1 MGSKLSTQPY
11 RGTRDFLPAEMSVRT
26 QVFSTLYSVIE
37 SYGYTRYDGPTLEPI
52 EMYEA
57 KSGHEIVSDQLYR
70 LTDRGGRVLAI
81 RPEMT
86 PSVARM
92 IAANAETLQF
102 PARWY
107 SHVNCHRYERP
118 QRGRVREHW
127 QINVD
132 VFGSESAEAEVEIFE
147 MIHRM
152 LTALG
157 ASPHD
162 FILRVSDRLLVERAL
177 ADYVDVLPSQMKE
190 VFGVIDRWEKYP
202 LSQSQETLAT
212 IGFNET
218 QIERI
223 GELVTMDFDG
233 YTQLHGKELLAKSN
247 VARIFLEKMTTVPLK
262 FDPLI
267 IRAFEYYTSTVFE
280 VFDADPAN
288 RRSLFGGGR
297 YDNLVALFSNKR
309 IPGIGFGMGDV
320 TLMDFLDTH
329 GLLPQAKISPD
340 VYMIPLD
347 MHARPTVKQLAD
359 ELRNAGLRI
368 IVPLE
373 TQSLKK
379 EIKEA
384 ARSGARF
391 AVILGEEELK
401 QGSVIV
407 RDLIHSEQSQ
417 IPQTLLIDAFKKDAS
432 PRLKSIDSAVY
443 EDAKDEQAHPEERIL
458 EREQLSA
465 KASLSDRGR
474 RNIVALGS
482 VVHLRTN
489 DDQEYRF
496 TLVGAF
502 EADPGK
508 GRISNDSPVGKALLD
523 HKTGDVVIVRTPAGV
538 KEYTILGIDNDSIT
552 NLSVQDS
559 LPTRNA

>member
-1 MGSKLSTQPY
+1 
-11 RGTRDFLPAEMSVRT
+11 MSVRT
-26 QVFSTLYSVIE
+26 QVFSKLYGVIE
-37 SYGYTRYDGPTLEPI
+37 SYGYTRYDGPLLEPI
-52 EMYEA
+52 EIYEA
-57 KSGHEIVSDQLYR
+57 KSGQEIVSDQLYR

-92 IAANAETLQF
+92 IAANADTLQF

-147 MIHRM
+147 MIHQM
-152 LTALG
+152 LNSLG
-157 ASPHD
+157 ASPGD
-162 FILRVSDRLLVERAL
+162 FLLRVSDRLLVESAL
-177 ADYVDVLPSQMKE
+177 TDYVGVLPAQMKD

-212 IGFNET
+212 IGFDST
-218 QIERI
+218 QIDRI
-223 GELVTMDFDG
+223 GQLVTMDFDG
-233 YTQLHGKELLAKSN
+233 YTQLHSKELLAKSN
-247 VARIFLEKMTTVPLK
+247 VARIFLDKMTAVPLK

-288 RRSLFGGGR
+288 RRALFGGGR

-320 TLMDFLDTH
+320 TLIDFLDTH

-347 MHARPTVKQLAD
+347 RHARPTIKQFAD
-359 ELRNAGLRI
+359 ELRSEGLRI
-368 IVPLE
+368 IVSLE
-373 TQSLKK
+373 SQSLKK
-379 EIKEA
+379 EIREA
-384 ARSGARF
+384 AKSGARF

-401 QGSVIV
+401 QGNVIV
-407 RDLIHSEQSQ
+407 RDLTHSEQSEV
-417 IPQTLLIDAFKKDAS
+417 PQTKLIET
-432 PRLKSIDSAVY
+432 I
-443 EDAKDEQAHPEERIL
+443 
-458 EREQLSA
+458 
-465 KASLSDRGR
+465 
-474 RNIVALGS
+474 N
-482 VVHLRTN
+482 
-489 DDQEYRF
+489 
-496 TLVGAF
+496 
-502 EADPGK
+502 
-508 GRISNDSPVGKALLD
+508 
-523 HKTGDVVIVRTPAGV
+523 
-538 KEYTILGIDNDSIT
+538 KEYAIFSANDEFTTIPL
-552 NLSVQDS
+552 VQ
-559 LPTRNA
+559 

>member
-26 QVFSTLYSVIE
+26 QVFSKLYAVIE
-37 SYGYTRYDGPTLEPI
+37 SYGYTRYDGPILEPI
-52 EMYEA
+52 EIYEA
-57 KSGHEIVSDQLYR
+57 KSGHEIVSEQLYR

-92 IAANAETLQF
+92 IAANADTLQF

-152 LTALG
+152 LSSLG
-157 ASPHD
+157 ASTED
-162 FILRVSDRLLVERAL
+162 FILRVSDRILVENAL
-177 ADYVDVLPSQMKE
+177 TNYVGVPPSQMKE

-202 LSQSQETLAT
+202 LSQSQEALVAL
-212 IGFNET
+212 GFNST
-218 QIERI
+218 QIDRI
-223 GELVTMDFDG
+223 SQLVTMDFDG
-233 YTQLHGKELLAKSN
+233 YMQLHSKELLAKSN
-247 VARIFLEKMTTVPLK
+247 VARIFSEKMTTVPLK

-288 RRSLFGGGR
+288 RRALFGGGR
-297 YDNLVALFSNKR
+297 YDNLVALFSDKR

-320 TLMDFLDTH
+320 TLIDFLNTH

-340 VYMIPLD
+340 VYMLPLD
-347 MHARPTVKQLAD
+347 SQARPILKHLAD
-359 ELRNAGLRI
+359 ELRNEGLR
-368 IVPLE
+368 VVTPFE
-373 TQSLKK
+373 SHSLKR

-391 AVILGEEELK
+391 AVLLGEEEMK
-401 QGSVIV
+401 QGNVIL
-407 RDLIHSEQSQ
+407 RDLIHSEQSE
-417 IPQTLLIDAFKKDAS
+417 IPQSGLVDALKK
-432 PRLKSIDSAVY
+432 
-443 EDAKDEQAHPEERIL
+443 
-458 EREQLSA
+458 
-465 KASLSDRGR
+465 
-474 RNIVALGS
+474 
-482 VVHLRTN
+482 
-489 DDQEYRF
+489 
-496 TLVGAF
+496 
-502 EADPGK
+502 
-508 GRISNDSPVGKALLD
+508 
-523 HKTGDVVIVRTPAGV
+523 
-538 KEYTILGIDNDSIT
+538 
-552 NLSVQDS
+552 
-559 LPTRNA
+559 